1 MSIYLPDEWIS
12 GRFFSQF
19 GYILSYHG
27 MTEENVGNGAK
38 SVAFAVRQ

>member
-1 MSIYLPDEWIS
+1 MDFRTLIS
-12 GRFFSQF
+12 HY

-38 SVAFAVRQ
+38 SVAFAARQ

>member
-1 MSIYLPDEWIS
+1 
-12 GRFFSQF
+12 
-19 GYILSYHG
+19 